1 MALPLTDQFRH
12 EQWRRLITSAGP
24 ADLEG
29 LRKLALSL
37 LDYATA
43 HRGLALQLLDPIAK
57 APAAEAAGAMPSA
70 GDQNSSS

>member
-12 EQWRRLITSAGP
+12 EQWRRMIASAGP

-29 LRKLALSL
+29 LRKLALNL
-37 LDYATA
+37 LDYAA
-43 HRGLALQLLDPIAK
+43 SHRGLALQLLDPTAK
-57 APAAEAAGAMPSA
+57 APAAEATGAMPLI